1 MIVWGK
7 IYKSKYNHC
16 LSYYWTKETRK
27 TILLWCFKMLFI
39 QRIRNKIYRMMSLNI
54 INYLK
59 TRLRSFL
66 KCWKS
71 SYHSKLV
78 TMRKHT
84 SNKTFQGYIF
94 LFVIQFE
101 RWQMFRF
108 SYDKMFLFLL
118 TFYLSSVR
126 YRLISSIQYSL
137 LYLKILCRV
146 RYRYFAIWNVFKEYG
161 LHLYRH

>member
-1 MIVWGK
+1 MIFCHS
-7 IYKSKYNHC
+7 I
-16 LSYYWTKETRK
+16 EP
-27 TILLWCFKMLFI
+27 I
-39 QRIRNKIYRMMSLNI
+39 QRKIFIFLMFKTSGWSKKKWRLHITIYSNI

-108 SYDKMFLFLL
+108 SSCHRNVFVSFSI
-118 TFYLSSVR
+118 FEFRSLS
-126 YRLISSIQYSL
+126 IDFIAEWSL
-137 LYLKILCRV
+137 LYFKTILSIEDNLKK
-146 RYRYFAIWNVFKEYG
+146 YR
-161 LHLYRH
+161 LHFY

>member
-1 MIVWGK
+1 MIFCHSIEPIQGKLFIFLMFKTSGWSKKKWK
-7 IYKSKYNHC
+7 IYI
-16 LSYYWTKETRK
+16 
-27 TILLWCFKMLFI
+27 TIC
-39 QRIRNKIYRMMSLNI
+39 LNI

-59 TRLRSFL
+59 PRLRSFL

-137 LYLKILCRV
+137 LYLKIFCRV
-146 RYRYFAIWNVFKEYG
+146 RYRYPAIWNDFKEYG